1 MPAPAAG
8 NGLRKLLPMA
18 IWKILAILSRL
29 EPARSAELTIYLD

>member
-18 IWKILAILSRL
+18 IWKILTILSRL
-29 EPARSAELTIYLD
+29 EPARSAELTLYLD